1 MAIPN
6 IFISHRWAYS
16 VDYTS
21 LTSKLKSY
29 CLKYYDYSVPEI
41 DPFDLKKQK
50 EIKEALKEQIRQC
63 NYFIVFANMAMN
75 NSEWVEYEIEVATY
89 YNKPILSIKPHGYS
103 GNVPKFIQT
112 ADTEEGPVG
121 FNTPSIIKKICTKLE
136 YPIPKELQNG

>member
-41 DPFDLKKQK
+41 DPFDLKKKK

-63 NYFIVFANMAMN
+63 NYFIVFANIRKFFA
-75 NSEWVEYEIEVATY
+75 VEKYTITMRMQDSICKPEVA
-89 YNKPILSIKPHGYS
+89 IVLSRENFHERVNSFDFAKCRSKLFYKYLNLFS
-103 GNVPKFIQT
+103 YLKF
-112 ADTEEGPVG
+112 VL
-121 FNTPSIIKKICTKLE
+121 FF
-136 YPIPKELQNG
+136 

>member
-16 VDYTS
+16 VNYTS

-29 CLKYYDYSVPEI
+29 GLKYYDYSVPEI
-41 DPFDLKKQK
+41 DPFDLKKKK

-75 NSEWVEYEIEVATY
+75 NSEWVKYEIEVATG
-89 YNKPILSIKPHGYS
+89 YNKPILSIKPHGYN
-103 GNVPKFIQT
+103 GNVPEFIQT
-112 ADTEEGPVG
+112 ADTEDGPVG
-121 FNTPSIIKKICTKLE
+121 FSTPSIIKRICTKLE
-136 YPIPKELQNG
+136 HPIPEEL